1 MKKLALIIIIILPAI
16 LIAQA
21 KPGKIVVVVGSY
33 GNDTGKI
40 RPGFNMEEFAQAT
53 ESRIC

>member
-1 MKKLALIIIIILPAI
+1 MKKLAFIIIIILPAI

-21 KPGKIVVVVGSY
+21 KPGKIVVVVSSY

-53 ESRIC
+53 DSRIC

>member
-1 MKKLALIIIIILPAI
+1 MKKLSFIIIIIVPAL

-21 KPGKIVVVVGSY
+21 KPGKIVVVVSSY

-40 RPGFNMEEFAQAT
+40 RPGFDMEAFAQAID
-53 ESRIC
+53 SRIC

>member
-1 MKKLALIIIIILPAI
+1 MKKSAFIIIIILPAI

-21 KPGKIVVVVGSY
+21 KPGKIVVVVSSY

-40 RPGFNMEEFAQAT
+40 RPGFNMEKLAQAID
-53 ESRIC
+53 SRMC

>member
-1 MKKLALIIIIILPAI
+1 MKKLAFIIIVILPAI

-21 KPGKIVVVVGSY
+21 KPGKIVVVVSSY

>member
-1 MKKLALIIIIILPAI
+1 MKKLAFIIIIILPAI

-21 KPGKIVVVVGSY
+21 KPGKIVVVISSY

-40 RPGFNMEEFAQAT
+40 RPAFYMEEFTQAT
-53 ESRIC
+53 DLRIC

>member
-1 MKKLALIIIIILPAI
+1 MKKLAFIIIIILPAI

-21 KPGKIVVVVGSY
+21 KPGKIVVVVSSY

-40 RPGFNMEEFAQAT
+40 GPGFDMEEFAQAIGST
-53 ESRIC
+53 IC

>member
-1 MKKLALIIIIILPAI
+1 MKKLAFIIIIILPAI

-21 KPGKIVVVVGSY
+21 KPGKIVVVVSSY

-40 RPGFNMEEFAQAT
+40 RPGFNMEEFAQAID
-53 ESRIC
+53 SRIC